1 MDQGEFLWLPCIY
14 CPTYGEEYTGETGIG
29 KTKLRGCVRVYRQ
42 HITQPVYKKL
52 KIEEHLKTCGKGAF
66 KIFPLLQMQSSEID
80 LRSSY
85 ERNVMKKYK
94 QN

>member
-1 MDQGEFLWLPCIY
+1 MYQ
-14 CPTYGEEYTGETGIG
+14 
-29 KTKLRGCVRVYRQ
+29 Q
-42 HITQPVYKKL
+42 HIRQPGYKKL

-66 KIFPLLQMQSSEID
+66 KIFPLLQIQSSEID